1 MYNEI
6 LPLITEKQKILEA
19 NEQSVY
25 KLLVLFS
32 KTSDVKPKSY
42 HCTAKSQ
49 AKLFLK
55 KFIPVCPEDLKFLI
69 MRCCSKVTKMYSHY
83 TFEQSRLKRD
93 FVLTNQK
100 Y

>member
-55 KFIPVCPEDLKFLI
+55 KFIPVCPKDLKFLI
-69 MRCCSKVTKMYSHY
+69 MRCSKVTKMYSHY

-93 FVLTNQK
+93 FVLMNQK